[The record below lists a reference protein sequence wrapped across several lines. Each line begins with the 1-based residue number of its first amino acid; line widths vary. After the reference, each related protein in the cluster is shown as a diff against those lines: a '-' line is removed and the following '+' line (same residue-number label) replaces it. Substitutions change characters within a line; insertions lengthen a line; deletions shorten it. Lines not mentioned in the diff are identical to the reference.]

1 MNFIKRLQA
10 DLEAKTTE
18 LDAKL
23 ALIAEFER
31 HLQGPKYQ
39 GADTDGTRKDW
50 ISTGDVTEWL
60 RSIRSVGT

>member
-1 MNFIKRLQA
+1 MNYIKKLQA
-10 DLEAKTTE
+10 DLEAKTVE

-39 GADTDGTRKDW
+39 GADTNGTRKDW
-50 ISTGDVTEWL
+50 ISTNDVVDWL
-60 RSIRSVGT
+60 RSMRSAGA

>member
-1 MNFIKRLQA
+1 MNYIKKLQA
-10 DLEAKTTE
+10 DLEAKTVE

-39 GADTDGTRKDW
+39 GADTDGTRKD
-50 ISTGDVTEWL
+50 
-60 RSIRSVGT
+60 

>member
-1 MNFIKRLQA
+1 MNYIKRLQA

-31 HLQGPKYQ
+31 HLQAPKYQ
-39 GADTDGTRKDW
+39 GIDSDGARKDW
-50 ISTGDVTEWL
+50 ISTDDVIGWL
-60 RSIRSVGT
+60 RSIRSAGA

>member
-1 MNFIKRLQA
+1 MNFIKKLQA

-23 ALIAEFER
+23 AIIAEFER
-31 HLQGPKYQ
+31 HLQGPKYR
-39 GADTDGTRKDW
+39 GIDTDSTRKDW

-60 RSIRSVGT
+60 RSIRSAGS